1 MTEFEKIYQN
11 YNPRQAALD
20 EARALLTAAAKAAMA
35 DGALPEAEL
44 PAFIVEI
51 PADTKNGDIASNI
64 AMAGARSWRKAPKMI
79 ADALLAHLP
88 SIENSVFAKVEVA
101 GPGFINL
108 FLAPSFW
115 ASVVLGACSN
125 KEYGRTDHG
134 KGAKYNVEFVSANPT
149 GPMHM
154 GNARG
159 GALGDC
165 LSAVLDWSGYDV
177 TREFYINDAGN
188 QIQKFGKSLAV
199 RYLQKYCGE
208 EAYPLPAECYQGGD
222 IKVLAGEFAELNG
235 DKYVAACKG
244 MDEETLFESEAF
256 AALKDALVAYALPKN
271 IAALKR
277 DLGKY
282 RIDYDV
288 WFHES
293 TLHES
298 GAVKAVV
305 DKLLELGACYKAEDG
320 AIMYR
325 SAQYA
330 AKYGTVNKK
339 KTEDG
344 TEEEAKDEVLVR
356 ANGIP
361 TYFAADIAYHYNK
374 LATRGFAKAIDV
386 WGADHHGHVARMK
399 GAMDAIGLNG
409 EDLDVVLMQM
419 VNLMRDGQPV
429 RMSKRTGNAITLT
442 DLLEEVP
449 IDSARFLFNMHDAG
463 SGIDFDLDQAVK
475 TDNDNPVYYVQY
487 AHARICS
494 ILKKMESEGVQ
505 FAGAEKVDATL
516 LTEPSEMDLI
526 RMLAAFPQEIVMA
539 AEKYDPSRINRFVID
554 LASAFH
560 RFYGSRLPH
569 SGCRPRCAAGT
580 SGSVHRREEC
590 HLQRA
595 DHVQDQRA
603 GEDVKANGL
612 ALSVCFADSS
622 PKGRASGETRNFLW
636 TAKAS
641 HFGGG
646 GIA

>member
-1 MTEFEKIYQN
+1 MEYKN
-11 YNPRQAALD
+11 YNPRAAALAQ
-20 EARALLTAAAKAAMA
+20 ARTLLTDAVKAAIA
-35 DGALPEAEL
+35 DGTLPEAAL
-44 PAFIVEI
+44 PDFIVEI
-51 PADTKNGDIASNI
+51 PADVKNGDIASNI

-165 LSAVLDWSGYDV
+165 LAAVLDWSGYDV

-188 QIQKFGKSLAV
+188 QIQKFGKSLAI
-199 RYLQKYCGE
+199 RYLQLYKGE
-208 EAYPLPAECYQGGD
+208 EAVPLPEECYQGAD
-222 IKVLAGEFAELNG
+222 IIARAKEFAEIHG
-235 DKYVAACKG
+235 DSYVDK
-244 MDEETLFESEAF
+244 DFEE
-256 AALKDALVAYALPKN
+256 LKDALIADALPKN
-271 IAALKR
+271 IAGLQR

-298 GAVKAVV
+298 GAVLDVV
-305 DKLLELGACYKAEDG
+305 NKLLELGACYKAEDG

-409 EDLDVVLMQM
+409 NDLDVVLMQM

-505 FAGAEKVDATL
+505 FAGAEHIDATL

-560 RFYGSRLPH
+560 RFYGN
-569 SGCRPRCAAGT
+569 CRIQG
-580 SGSVHRREEC
+580 
-590 HLQRA
+590 A
-595 DHVQDQRA
+595 DPAVQQAR
-603 GEDVKANGL
+603 L
-612 ALSVCFADSS
+612 ALCIGVKNVIFNVLTMFKINV
-622 PKGRASGETRNFLW
+622 PEKM
-636 TAKAS
+636 
-641 HFGGG
+641 
-646 GIA
+646 

>member
-1 MTEFEKIYQN
+1 MTEFEKTYQN

-35 DGALPEAEL
+35 DGTLPEAEL

-51 PADTKNGDIASNI
+51 PADVKNGDIASNL
-64 AMAGARSWRKAPKMI
+64 AMAGARTWRKAPRMI
-79 ADALLAHLP
+79 AEALLAHLP
-88 SIENSVFAKVEVA
+88 DLTDSVFAKVEIA

-108 FLAPSFW
+108 FLSPAYW
-115 ASVVLGACSN
+115 AGVVLGACAN

-165 LSAVLDWSGYDV
+165 LAAVLDWSGYDV

-222 IKVLAGEFAELNG
+222 IKVLAGEFAEING
-235 DKYVAACKG
+235 DQYVAACQG
-244 MDEETLFESEAF
+244 MDEETLFASDAF
-256 AALKDALVAYALPKN
+256 AQLKDALVAYALPKN

-298 GAVKAVV
+298 GAVMAVV

-399 GAMDAIGLNG
+399 GAMDAIGLHG

-419 VNLMRDGQPV
+419 VNLMRDGKPV
-429 RMSKRTGNAITLT
+429 RMSKRTGKAITLT
-442 DLLEEVP
+442 DLLDEVP
-449 IDSARFLFNMHDAG
+449 IDSARFFFNQRE
-463 SGIDFDLDQAVK
+463 SSSTLDFDLDLAVR
-475 TDNDNPVYYVQY
+475 NDSENPVYYVQY

-494 ILKKMESEGVQ
+494 VLKKLEAAGVTFEG
-505 FAGAEKVDATL
+505 ADALDASL
-516 LTEPSEMDLI
+516 LTDPSEQALL
-526 RMLAAFPQEIVMA
+526 RLLSAFPAEIAAA
-539 AEKYDPSRINRFVID
+539 AEKYDPARITRYVID
-554 LASAFH
+554 IATAFH
-560 RFYGSRLPH
+560 RFYNA
-569 SGCRPRCAAGT
+569 CRILEADPAVRQCRMALCLAVR
-580 SGSVHRREEC
+580 SVI
-590 HLQRA
+590 
-595 DHVQDQRA
+595 
-603 GEDVKANGL
+603 
-612 ALSVCFADSS
+612 
-622 PKGRASGETRNFLW
+622 RNVLTMFKV
-636 TAKAS
+636 TVPES
-641 HFGGG
+641 M
-646 GIA
+646 

>member
-165 LSAVLDWSGYDV
+165 LAAVLDWSGYDV

-208 EAYPLPAECYQGGD
+208 ETFPLPAECYQGGD
-222 IKVLAGEFAELNG
+222 IKVLAGEFAEING
-235 DKYVAACKG
+235 DKYVAACSG
-244 MDEETLFESEAF
+244 LDEEALFASEAF
-256 AALKDALVAYALPKN
+256 ETLKNALVDYALPKN

-298 GAVKAVV
+298 GAVLDVV
-305 DKLLELGACYKAEDG
+305 NKLLELGACYKAEDG

-560 RFYGSRLPH
+560 RFYGS
-569 SGCRPRCAAGT
+569 CRIQG
-580 SGSVHRREEC
+580 
-590 HLQRA
+590 A
-595 DHVQDQRA
+595 DPAVQQAR
-603 GEDVKANGL
+603 L
-612 ALSVCFADSS
+612 ALCIGVKNAIFNVLTMFKINV
-622 PKGRASGETRNFLW
+622 PEKM
-636 TAKAS
+636 
-641 HFGGG
+641 
-646 GIA
+646 

>member
-560 RFYGSRLPH
+560 RFYGSCRIQGADPAVQQARLALCI
-569 SGCRPRCAAGT
+569 GVKNAIFNVLTMFKINVREKIKRPPSLRELSSECETEGVFYRN
-580 SGSVHRREEC
+580 SFRHRLRRC
-590 HLQRA
+590 HLPQ
-595 DHVQDQRA
+595 
-603 GEDVKANGL
+603 
-612 ALSVCFADSS
+612 
-622 PKGRASGETRNFLW
+622 
-636 TAKAS
+636 
-641 HFGGG
+641 
-646 GIA
+646 

>member
-1 MTEFEKIYQN
+1 MTEFEKTYQN
-11 YNPRQAALD
+11 YNPRSAALS

-35 DGALPEAEL
+35 DGTLPEAEL

-51 PADTKNGDIASNI
+51 PADTKNGDIASNL
-64 AMAGARSWRKAPKMI
+64 AMAGARTWRKAPRMI
-79 ADALLAHLP
+79 AEALLAHLP
-88 SIENSVFAKVEVA
+88 DLTGGVFAKVEVA

-108 FLAPSFW
+108 FLAPAFW
-115 ASVVLGACSN
+115 ASVVLGAAAN
-125 KEYGRTDHG
+125 KDYGRTDYG

-165 LSAVLDWSGYDV
+165 LAAVLDWSGYDV

-199 RYLQKYCGE
+199 RYLQQFCGE
-208 EAYPLPAECYQGGD
+208 EAYPLPKECYQGGD
-222 IKVLAGEFAELNG
+222 IKVLAGEFADLHG
-235 DKYVAACKG
+235 DCYVAACQG
-244 MDEETLFESEAF
+244 MDEETLFASEAF
-256 AALKDALVAYALPKN
+256 ETLKNALVDYALPKN

-298 GAVKAVV
+298 GAVLAVV

-339 KTEDG
+339 KTDDG

-374 LATRGFAKAIDV
+374 LAVRGFDKAIDV

-399 GAMDAIGLNG
+399 GAMDAIGLDG
-409 EDLDVVLMQM
+409 SRLDIVLMQM
-419 VNLMRDGQPV
+419 VNLMRDGKPV
-429 RMSKRTGNAITLT
+429 RMSKRTGKAITLT
-442 DLLEEVP
+442 DLLDEVP
-449 IDSARFLFNMHDAG
+449 IDSARFFFNQRE
-463 SGIDFDLDQAVK
+463 SSSTLDFDLDLAVR
-475 TDNDNPVYYVQY
+475 NDSENPVYYVQY

-494 ILKKMESEGVQ
+494 VLKKLESEGVK
-505 FAGAEKVDATL
+505 FEGAEAVDASV
-516 LTEPSEMDLI
+516 LTDPAEQALI
-526 RMLAAFPQEIVMA
+526 RLLAAFPAEIAAA
-539 AEKYDPSRINRFVID
+539 AEKYDPARITRYCID
-554 LASAFH
+554 VASAYH
-560 RFYGSRLPH
+560 RFYNA
-569 SGCRPRCAAGT
+569 CRILDAEGT
-580 SGSVHRREEC
+580 
-590 HLQRA
+590 
-595 DHVQDQRA
+595 VQQGRIA
-603 GEDVKANGL
+603 LCL
-612 ALSVCFADSS
+612 AVRGVIHNILTMFKVTA
-622 PKGRASGETRNFLW
+622 PETM
-636 TAKAS
+636 
-641 HFGGG
+641 
-646 GIA
+646 

>member
-1 MTEFEKIYQN
+1 MTDFEKTYQN

-51 PADTKNGDIASNI
+51 PADVKNGDIASNL
-64 AMAGARSWRKAPKMI
+64 AMAGARTWRKAPKMI

-88 SIENSVFAKVEVA
+88 SLENSVFSKVEVA

-108 FLAPSFW
+108 FLSQSFW
-115 ASVVLGACSN
+115 AGVVLGACAN

-165 LSAVLDWSGYDV
+165 LAAVLDWSGYDV

-199 RYLQKYCGE
+199 RYLQQFCGE
-208 EAYPLPAECYQGGD
+208 EAYPLPKECYQGGD

-244 MDEETLFESEAF
+244 MDEEALFESEAF

-298 GAVKAVV
+298 GAVMAVV

-386 WGADHHGHVARMK
+386 WGADHHGHVARLK
-399 GAMDAIGLNG
+399 GALDALGLNG
-409 EDLDVVLMQM
+409 SERLDIVLMQL
-419 VNLMRDGQPV
+419 VKLLRDGEVV
-429 RMSKRTGNAITLT
+429 RMSKRSGKAIQLS
-442 DLLEEVP
+442 DLLDEVP
-449 IDSARFLFNMHDAG
+449 IDSARFFFNQRE
-463 SGIDFDLDQAVK
+463 SSSTLDFDLDLAVR
-475 TDNDNPVYYVQY
+475 NDSENPVYYVQY

-494 ILKKMESEGVQ
+494 VLKKLEAAGVTFEG
-505 FAGAEKVDATL
+505 ADALDASL
-516 LTEPSEMDLI
+516 LTDPSEQALL
-526 RMLAAFPQEIVMA
+526 RLLSAFPAEIAAA
-539 AEKYDPSRINRFVID
+539 AEKYDPARITRYVID
-554 LASAFH
+554 IATAFH
-560 RFYGSRLPH
+560 RFYNA
-569 SGCRPRCAAGT
+569 CRILEADPAVRQCRMALCLAVR
-580 SGSVHRREEC
+580 SVI
-590 HLQRA
+590 
-595 DHVQDQRA
+595 
-603 GEDVKANGL
+603 
-612 ALSVCFADSS
+612 
-622 PKGRASGETRNFLW
+622 RNVLTMFKV
-636 TAKAS
+636 TVPES
-641 HFGGG
+641 M
-646 GIA
+646 

>member
-1 MTEFEKIYQN
+1 MNYKY
-11 YNPRQAALD
+11 YNPRKAALD
-20 EARALLTAAAKAAMA
+20 TARELLTGALNAAVA
-35 DGALPEAEL
+35 DGSLPEAPL
-44 PAFIVEI
+44 PEFIVEI
-51 PADTKNGDIASNI
+51 PADVKNGDIASNA
-64 AMAGARSWRKAPKMI
+64 AMAGARAFHKAPRQI
-79 ADALLAHLP
+79 AQAIVDHLNLEG
-88 SIENSVFAKVEVA
+88 SLFDRVEIA

-108 FLAPSFW
+108 FLGAHWFT
-115 ASVVLGACSN
+115 SVLQAAATEP
-125 KEYGRTDHG
+125 EYGRTDGGAG
-134 KGAKYNVEFVSANPT
+134 KRYNVEFVSANPT

-244 MDEETLFESEAF
+244 MDEETLFKSEAF
-256 AALKDALVAYALPKN
+256 AALKDALVTYALPKN

-560 RFYGSRLPH
+560 RFYGS
-569 SGCRPRCAAGT
+569 CRIQG
-580 SGSVHRREEC
+580 
-590 HLQRA
+590 A
-595 DHVQDQRA
+595 DPAVQQAR
-603 GEDVKANGL
+603 L
-612 ALSVCFADSS
+612 ALCIGVKNAIFNVLTMFKINV
-622 PKGRASGETRNFLW
+622 PEKM
-636 TAKAS
+636 
-641 HFGGG
+641 
-646 GIA
+646 

>member
-1 MTEFEKIYQN
+1 MTDFEKTYQN

-51 PADTKNGDIASNI
+51 PADVKNGDIASNL
-64 AMAGARSWRKAPKMI
+64 AMAGARTWRKAPKMI
-79 ADALLAHLP
+79 ADALLAHLL
-88 SIENSVFAKVEVA
+88 SLENSVFSKVEVA

-108 FLAPSFW
+108 FLSQSFW
-115 ASVVLGACSN
+115 AGVVLGACAN

-165 LSAVLDWSGYDV
+165 LAAVLDWSGYDV

-199 RYLQKYCGE
+199 RYLQQFCGE
-208 EAYPLPAECYQGGD
+208 EAYPLPKECYQGGD

-244 MDEETLFESEAF
+244 MDEEALFESEAF

-298 GAVKAVV
+298 GAVLAVV

-505 FAGAEKVDATL
+505 FAGAEHIDATL

-560 RFYGSRLPH
+560 RFYGN
-569 SGCRPRCAAGT
+569 CRIQG
-580 SGSVHRREEC
+580 
-590 HLQRA
+590 A
-595 DHVQDQRA
+595 DPAVQQAR
-603 GEDVKANGL
+603 L
-612 ALSVCFADSS
+612 ALCIGVKNAIFNVLTMFKINV
-622 PKGRASGETRNFLW
+622 PEKM
-636 TAKAS
+636 
-641 HFGGG
+641 
-646 GIA
+646 

>member
-208 EAYPLPAECYQGGD
+208 EAIRCPPSAIRRRHQG
-222 IKVLAGEFAELNG
+222 AG
-235 DKYVAACKG
+235 
-244 MDEETLFESEAF
+244 
-256 AALKDALVAYALPKN
+256 
-271 IAALKR
+271 R
-277 DLGKY
+277 
-282 RIDYDV
+282 
-288 WFHES
+288 
-293 TLHES
+293 
-298 GAVKAVV
+298 
-305 DKLLELGACYKAEDG
+305 
-320 AIMYR
+320 
-325 SAQYA
+325 
-330 AKYGTVNKK
+330 
-339 KTEDG
+339 
-344 TEEEAKDEVLVR
+344 
-356 ANGIP
+356 
-361 TYFAADIAYHYNK
+361 
-374 LATRGFAKAIDV
+374 
-386 WGADHHGHVARMK
+386 
-399 GAMDAIGLNG
+399 
-409 EDLDVVLMQM
+409 
-419 VNLMRDGQPV
+419 
-429 RMSKRTGNAITLT
+429 
-442 DLLEEVP
+442 
-449 IDSARFLFNMHDAG
+449 
-463 SGIDFDLDQAVK
+463 
-475 TDNDNPVYYVQY
+475 
-487 AHARICS
+487 
-494 ILKKMESEGVQ
+494 
-505 FAGAEKVDATL
+505 
-516 LTEPSEMDLI
+516 
-526 RMLAAFPQEIVMA
+526 
-539 AEKYDPSRINRFVID
+539 
-554 LASAFH
+554 
-560 RFYGSRLPH
+560 
-569 SGCRPRCAAGT
+569 
-580 SGSVHRREEC
+580 
-590 HLQRA
+590 
-595 DHVQDQRA
+595 
-603 GEDVKANGL
+603 
-612 ALSVCFADSS
+612 
-622 PKGRASGETRNFLW
+622 
-636 TAKAS
+636 
-641 HFGGG
+641 
-646 GIA
+646 

>member
-1 MTEFEKIYQN
+1 MTDFEKTYQN

-35 DGALPEAEL
+35 DGTLPEAEL

-51 PADTKNGDIASNI
+51 PADVKNGDIASNL
-64 AMAGARSWRKAPKMI
+64 AMAGARTWRKAPKMI

-88 SIENSVFAKVEVA
+88 SIENSVFSKVEVA

-108 FLAPSFW
+108 FLAQSFW
-115 ASVVLGACSN
+115 AGVVLGACAN

-165 LSAVLDWSGYDV
+165 LAAVLDWSGYDV

-199 RYLQKYCGE
+199 RYLQQFCGE
-208 EAYPLPAECYQGGD
+208 EAYPLPKECYQGGD

-235 DKYVAACKG
+235 DKYVAACSG
-244 MDEETLFESEAF
+244 LSEEALFESEAF

-298 GAVKAVV
+298 GAVLAVV

-374 LATRGFAKAIDV
+374 LAVRGFDKAIDV

-399 GAMDAIGLNG
+399 GAMDAIGLDG
-409 EDLDVVLMQM
+409 SRLDIVLMQM
-419 VNLMRDGQPV
+419 VNLMRDGKPV
-429 RMSKRTGNAITLT
+429 RMSKRTGKAITLT
-442 DLLEEVP
+442 DLLDEVP
-449 IDSARFLFNMHDAG
+449 IDSARFFFNQRE
-463 SGIDFDLDQAVK
+463 SSSTLDFDLDLAVR
-475 TDNDNPVYYVQY
+475 NDSENPVYYVQY

-494 ILKKMESEGVQ
+494 VLKKLESEGVK
-505 FAGAEKVDATL
+505 FAGADAVDASV
-516 LTEPSEMDLI
+516 LTDPAEQALI
-526 RMLAAFPQEIVMA
+526 RLLAAFPAEIAAA
-539 AEKYDPSRINRFVID
+539 AEKYDPARITRYCID
-554 LASAFH
+554 VASAYH
-560 RFYGSRLPH
+560 RFYNA
-569 SGCRPRCAAGT
+569 CRILDAEGT
-580 SGSVHRREEC
+580 
-590 HLQRA
+590 
-595 DHVQDQRA
+595 VQQGRIA
-603 GEDVKANGL
+603 LCL
-612 ALSVCFADSS
+612 AVRGVIHNILTMFKVNA
-622 PKGRASGETRNFLW
+622 PETM
-636 TAKAS
+636 
-641 HFGGG
+641 
-646 GIA
+646 

>member
-1 MTEFEKIYQN
+1 MTDFEKTYQN
-11 YNPRQAALD
+11 YNPRAAALA
-20 EARALLTAAAKAAMA
+20 EARALLTEAAKAAMA
-35 DGALPEAEL
+35 DGTLPEAEL

-51 PADTKNGDIASNI
+51 PADTKNGDIASNL
-64 AMAGARSWRKAPKMI
+64 AMAGARTWRKAPKMI

-88 SIENSVFAKVEVA
+88 SIEHSVFAKVEVA

-134 KGAKYNVEFVSANPT
+134 KGAKY
-149 GPMHM
+149 
-154 GNARG
+154 
-159 GALGDC
+159 
-165 LSAVLDWSGYDV
+165 
-177 TREFYINDAGN
+177 DAGN

-199 RYLQKYCGE
+199 RYLQQFCGE

-222 IKVLAGEFAELNG
+222 IKVLAGEFAEING
-235 DKYVAACKG
+235 DKYVAACSG
-244 MDEETLFESEAF
+244 LDEEALFASEAF
-256 AALKDALVAYALPKN
+256 ETLKNALVDYALPKN

-298 GAVKAVV
+298 GAVLDVV
-305 DKLLELGACYKAEDG
+305 NKLLELGACYKAEDG

-361 TYFAADIAYHYNK
+361 TYFAADIAYHY
-374 LATRGFAKAIDV
+374 
-386 WGADHHGHVARMK
+386 
-399 GAMDAIGLNG
+399 
-409 EDLDVVLMQM
+409 
-419 VNLMRDGQPV
+419 NLMRDGQPV

-494 ILKKMESEGVQ
+494 ILKKMESEGVV
-505 FAGAEKVDATL
+505 FAGAEQVDATL
-516 LTEPSEMDLI
+516 LTDPSEMDLI

-560 RFYGSRLPH
+560 RFYGN
-569 SGCRPRCAAGT
+569 CRIQG
-580 SGSVHRREEC
+580 
-590 HLQRA
+590 A
-595 DHVQDQRA
+595 DPAVQQAR
-603 GEDVKANGL
+603 L
-612 ALSVCFADSS
+612 ALCIGVKNVIFNVLTMFKINV
-622 PKGRASGETRNFLW
+622 PEKM
-636 TAKAS
+636 
-641 HFGGG
+641 
-646 GIA
+646 

>member
-1 MTEFEKIYQN
+1 MTEFEKTYQN

-35 DGALPEAEL
+35 DGTLPEAEL

-51 PADTKNGDIASNI
+51 PADVKNGDIASNL
-64 AMAGARSWRKAPKMI
+64 AMAGARTWRKAPRMI
-79 ADALLAHLP
+79 AEALLAHLP
-88 SIENSVFAKVEVA
+88 DLTDSVFAKVEIA

-108 FLAPSFW
+108 FLSPAYW
-115 ASVVLGACSN
+115 AGVVLGACAN

-165 LSAVLDWSGYDV
+165 LAAVLDWSGYDV

-199 RYLQKYCGE
+199 RYLQQFCGE
-208 EAYPLPAECYQGGD
+208 EAYPLPKECYQGGD
-222 IKVLAGEFAELNG
+222 IKVLAGEFAEING
-235 DKYVAACKG
+235 DQYVAACQG
-244 MDEETLFESEAF
+244 MDEETLFASDAF
-256 AALKDALVAYALPKN
+256 AQLKDALVAYALPKN

-298 GAVKAVV
+298 GAVMAVV

-330 AKYGTVNKK
+330 SKYGVVNRKK
-339 KTEDG
+339 DENADG
-344 TEEEAKDEVLVR
+344 EEEAKDEVLVR

-374 LATRGFAKAIDV
+374 LAVRGFDRAIDI

-399 GAMDAIGLNG
+399 GAMDAVGLDG
-409 EDLDVVLMQM
+409 TKLDVVLMQM
-419 VNLMRDGQPV
+419 VNLMRDGKPV
-429 RMSKRTGNAITLT
+429 RMSKRTGKAITLT
-442 DLLEEVP
+442 DLLDEVP
-449 IDSARFLFNMHDAG
+449 IDSARFFFNQRE
-463 SGIDFDLDQAVK
+463 SSSTLDFDLDLAVR
-475 TDNDNPVYYVQY
+475 NDSENPVYYVQY

-494 ILKKMESEGVQ
+494 VLKKLEAAGVTFEG
-505 FAGAEKVDATL
+505 ADALDASL
-516 LTEPSEMDLI
+516 LTDPSEQALL
-526 RMLAAFPQEIVMA
+526 RLLSAFPAEIAAA
-539 AEKYDPSRINRFVID
+539 AEKYDPARITRYVID
-554 LASAFH
+554 IATAFH
-560 RFYGSRLPH
+560 RFYNA
-569 SGCRPRCAAGT
+569 CRILEADPAVRQCRMALCLAVR
-580 SGSVHRREEC
+580 SVIHNVLTMFKVTVPE
-590 HLQRA
+590 
-595 DHVQDQRA
+595 
-603 GEDVKANGL
+603 
-612 ALSVCFADSS
+612 SM
-622 PKGRASGETRNFLW
+622 
-636 TAKAS
+636 
-641 HFGGG
+641 
-646 GIA
+646 